1 MKSAETREI
10 ERCLA
15 QRLTQ
20 RTLNVRSL
28 ADQCRHREHDRQV
41 RQHGNEPVH
50 EIVAV
55 IGAGHRVE
63 NDGLILELSVGGQDG
78 DITKRNANRGTRI
91 VEDTDI
97 VIDKGAGPHHIPFDH
112 EVPQYRDAVGG
123 GGYGG
128 LMTEPTDDITALSVS
143 AASRVARDKIAQW
156 KTFWLEGEIAEW
168 RSWQNIVF
176 FTVKDESARI
186 DGKIDA
192 STITASGETYSAGDK
207 VRLFG
212 QFDFWPKNGE
222 IKFVVTTIR
231 REGLGDFLVAIEKLR
246 ATLQAEG
253 AFDDSRK
260 VPLPKFPRR
269 IGLITSKDSDAEKDV
284 LVNARN
290 RWADVQFTTIYTG
303 VSGDGAVAQ
312 IPDAIA
318 KLDADPDVDVIIIAR
333 GGGAFLELVAFS
345 DERIVRAAMAC
356 VTPLVSAIGHEN
368 DRPLL
373 DEVADLRASTPTD
386 AAKRVVPDVAADLA
400 EIDQLRARG
409 RQIVTTAVSNQID
422 RIRLLA
428 SRPVMASPLAYLERH
443 ENDLTNV
450 TYRGSTLIDSILHQF
465 TDRLHGVVGR
475 LRTLSPQNTLDRGY
489 AIVRGANGAVVTT
502 TKAVTSGDAL
512 AVRVADGDIAT
523 TAN

>member
-1 MKSAETREI
+1 M
-10 ERCLA
+10 
-15 QRLTQ
+15 
-20 RTLNVRSL
+20 N
-28 ADQCRHREHDRQV
+28 
-41 RQHGNEPVH
+41 
-50 EIVAV
+50 
-55 IGAGHRVE
+55 
-63 NDGLILELSVGGQDG
+63 
-78 DITKRNANRGTRI
+78 
-91 VEDTDI
+91 
-97 VIDKGAGPHHIPFDH
+97 
-112 EVPQYRDAVGG
+112 
-123 GGYGG
+123 
-128 LMTEPTDDITALSVS
+128 EPTDDITALSVS

-168 RSWQNIVF
+168 RAWQNIVF

-186 DGKIDA
+186 EGKIDA
-192 STITASGETYSAGDK
+192 STVAAAGETFSAGDK

-222 IKFVVTTIR
+222 MKFVATTVR

-246 ATLQAEG
+246 ATLLAEG
-253 AFDDSRK
+253 AFDESRK

-303 VSGDGAVAQ
+303 VSGDAAVGQ
-312 IPDAIA
+312 IPEAIA
-318 KLDADPDVDVIIIAR
+318 KLDADPEVDVIIIAR

-400 EIDQLRARG
+400 EINQLRARG
-409 RQIVTTAVSNQID
+409 RQIVTTAVSNEID

-428 SRPVMASPLAYLERH
+428 SRPVMSSPLAYLERH
-443 ENDLTNV
+443 ENDLANV
-450 TYRGSTLIDSILHQF
+450 TYRGSTLIDSIIHQF

-489 AIVRGANGAVVTT
+489 AIVRSATGAVVTT
-502 TKAVTSGDAL
+502 TTSVTSGDAL
-512 AVRVADGDIAT
+512 TVRVADGDIAT